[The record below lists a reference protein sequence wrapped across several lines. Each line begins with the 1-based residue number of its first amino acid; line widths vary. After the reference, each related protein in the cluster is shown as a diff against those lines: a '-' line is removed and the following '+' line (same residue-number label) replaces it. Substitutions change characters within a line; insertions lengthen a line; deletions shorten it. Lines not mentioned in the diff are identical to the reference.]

1 LSNIF
6 LSIAIIIPSVVLSC
20 LGLWAV
26 HRLFPHDIRQKN
38 NEAADFFLSV
48 LGVVYGILLAF
59 VVVVVWQRFETARD
73 IVEKEGNAVASL
85 VHEARALSEPGASR
99 VSEAV
104 RSYVNVVVSDEWPA
118 MAGGQRSPQATK
130 MTDELWD
137 AVTGIEPK
145 DDRENAILG
154 ASLQNLNELTDARRL
169 RLLAA
174 QGGLPPIMWV
184 LLIGGGVITVILTYF
199 FSCPN
204 LRAQIMMTALFVASL
219 AFVLFLIA
227 AIDYPF
233 RGELQVTPE
242 PLLLVLETFST
253 PRG

>member
-6 LSIAIIIPSVVLSC
+6 LSIVIIIPSVVLSC
-20 LGLWAV
+20 LGLWVV
-26 HRLFPHDIRQKN
+26 HRLFPHDIRQQN

-48 LGVVYGILLAF
+48 LGIVYGILLAF

-73 IVEKEGNAVASL
+73 MVEKEGNAVASL
-85 VHEARALSEPGASR
+85 FHEARALSEPGASR
-99 VSEAV
+99 VAEAV
-104 RSYVNVVVSDEWPA
+104 RSYVNAVVNDEWPA
-118 MAGGQRSPQATK
+118 MAGGQRSSQATK

-137 AVTGIEPK
+137 AVTGIEPR

-154 ASLQNLNELTDARRL
+154 ASLQNLNELTDARRF

-184 LLIGGGVITVILTYF
+184 LLIGGGAITVILTYF

-204 LRAQIMMTALFVASL
+204 LRAQMMMTALFAASI
-219 AFVLFLIA
+219 AFVLVLIA

-233 RGELQVTPE
+233 RGDLQVTPE
-242 PLLLVLETFST
+242 PLQLVLETFST
-253 PRG
+253 PRR